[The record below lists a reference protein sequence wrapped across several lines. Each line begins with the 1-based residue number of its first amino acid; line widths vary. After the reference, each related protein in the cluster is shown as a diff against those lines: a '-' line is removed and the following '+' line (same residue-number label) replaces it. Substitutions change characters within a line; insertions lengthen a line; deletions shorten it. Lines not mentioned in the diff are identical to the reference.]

1 MNSKT
6 AESTPQASPNK
17 IMIVNAA
24 ESDITRVV
32 IAKKAARKNE
42 MIHFDIDSKLKQNKQ
57 TMSNI
62 YKAVVTSIEV
72 SLAAVF
78 VNFGNDRHGFLPLS
92 NISSEYFN
100 ESYNGTPRSED
111 LPRLIKI
118 GQELVVQVEKEER
131 GNKGAAMT
139 TFISLAGSYV
149 VLMPNNDRGGG
160 VSRQIEG
167 PERDALKNNLDQL
180 EVPEGMSLIAR
191 TAAVGRSAEDLKW
204 DLSILQNYWDA
215 IKKAAIA
222 KPGPYLIA
230 EESNVVLRSVRDHF
244 RHDIAEV
251 VIDDEAAYE
260 QVKGYINLV
269 RPDFIDRIKHYQEHT
284 PIFSYYQVETQVET
298 AYQREIRLPS
308 GGSIVIDSTEALIAI
323 DVNSS
328 RATKGNSIEETAYQ
342 TNLEATDEI
351 AKQIRFRDLSGLI
364 MIDYIDMLQAGHRR
378 TVEERLANAMSIDR
392 ARIQMLP
399 ISRLGVLELSRQ
411 RLRRTLTRLTKI
423 TCPRCNGQGLIRT
436 IESIASSI
444 IHTMQDNQARSSK
457 PLHFTLQC
465 PLDLTTFLM
474 NERRADIQRLTDHNQ
489 TKVTIIPNQHLITP
503 AYQLKQTELVVS
515 GDGNSESPS
524 KNPSY
529 QQMKQGSNIDNSL
542 ITKRS
547 SQAMFNEPVIN
558 QYLTM
563 PEERESQSQGL
574 LGRLTKRWF
583 GASQTEPT
591 PPPKE
596 EEEKPSAR
604 RNNRRGNSR
613 GKQQE
618 SRDEQ
623 RPKRQQRRR
632 SDAPANG
639 RRRSN
644 SNETSEKPKTTD
656 NRTASNQG
664 NTLRS
669 TPKTSDSSNK
679 RSTSRRGTRGGSRQQ
694 KPADENLNKQT
705 APKVTPEKEPQT
717 EKKAPEKTAKPSK
730 PAAKP
735 VEANKPVTPAPV
747 EKLAPT
753 VTAES
758 KTPKKK
764 SLSSARSKTGHR
776 HSRPMPTA
784 SSVEKN
790 KAEKAAKAADLKKTG
805 EKPAAPRPRYKKT
818 PSSARQTPARKR
830 SVTAEKK
837 AEDAVKTEGGEK
849 DV

>member
-6 AESTPQASPNK
+6 TESTPVATPNK
-17 IMIVNAA
+17 IMIINAA

-42 MIHFDIDSKLKQNKQ
+42 VIHFDIDSKLKQNKQ

-62 YKAVVTSIEV
+62 YKAVVTSIEA

-100 ESYNGTPRSED
+100 EPCNGTPRSED
-111 LPRLIKI
+111 LNRLIKV
-118 GQELVVQVEKEER
+118 GQELVIQVEKEER

-167 PERDALKNNLDQL
+167 PERDALKKSLDQL
-180 EVPEGMSLIAR
+180 DVPEGMSLIAR
-191 TAAVGRSAEDLKW
+191 TAAVGRAVEDLKW
-204 DLSILQNYWDA
+204 DLSILQSYWDA

-251 VIDDEAAYE
+251 IIDDEAAYE
-260 QVKGYINLV
+260 QVKSYINLV
-269 RPDFIDRIKHYQEHT
+269 RPDFIDRIKHYKEHT
-284 PIFSYYQVETQVET
+284 PVFSYYQVETHVET
-298 AYQREIRLPS
+298 AYQREVRLPS
-308 GGSIVIDSTEALIAI
+308 GGSIVIDHTEALVAI

-399 ISRLGVLELSRQ
+399 ISRLGILELSRQ

-474 NERRADIQRLTDHNQ
+474 NERRDDIQRLTDHNH
-489 TKVTIIPNQHLITP
+489 TKISIIPNQHLITP
-503 AYQLKQTELVVS
+503 SYQLKQTELVIA
-515 GDGNSESPS
+515 GDGNSGNSS
-524 KNPSY
+524 KQPTY
-529 QQMKQGSNIDNSL
+529 QQLKQGSNMDNSL
-542 ITKRS
+542 LAKRS
-547 SQAMFNEPVIN
+547 SQTMFNEPVIN

-574 LGRLTKRWF
+574 LGKLTKRWF

-596 EEEKPSAR
+596 EEEKPSTR
-604 RNNRRGNSR
+604 RNNRRSNSHNRQEDSR
-613 GKQQE
+613 G
-618 SRDEQ
+618 EQ
-623 RPKRQQRRR
+623 RPKRQQQRRR
-632 SDAPANG
+632 SDAPTNND
-639 RRRSN
+639 RRN
-644 SNETSEKPKTTD
+644 SAKKAPDKAKKTNT
-656 NRTASNQG
+656 RTASNESD
-664 NTLRS
+664 TLRS
-669 TPKTSDSSNK
+669 TPKPGESSNR
-679 RSTSRRGTRGGSRQQ
+679 RSTVRRGTRGGNRQQ
-694 KPADENLNKQT
+694 RPSDTTTNTQT
-705 APKVTPEKEPQT
+705 AVNAAPLKEPRA
-717 EKKAPEKTAKPSK
+717 EKKAPQP
-730 PAAKP
+730 
-735 VEANKPVTPAPV
+735 N
-747 EKLAPT
+747 
-753 VTAES
+753 
-758 KTPKKK
+758 KTPKKPVAEK
-764 SLSSARSKTGHR
+764 PVAVVDTPAPEKEAPKKKTLSSARSKTGHR
-776 HSRPMPTA
+776 HSRAMPTT

-790 KAEKAAKAADLKKTG
+790 KAEKEAKATETAQTG

-818 PSSARQTPARKR
+818 PSSARQTPTRKR

-837 AEDAVKTEGGEK
+837 ADGDAPTEGDK
-849 DV
+849 DS